1 MNMNEKELKQKY
13 DKLVS
18 EIESK
23 KMFDG
28 RGKGVDVY
36 VCEKCGS
43 QFYTRYKDKGV
54 TPFTI
59 KCRREECNATM
70 IHRDTISEEQVKN
83 EGLVVHNWVRPTFE
97 QLLKLNEGAIEHVLN
112 GGLMLEDEL
121 EQKSGIGQNEIKSIQ
136 RTAQRILEQ
145 LQHTD
150 ASFMF
155 IGDEGNCF
163 TICGEPSHI
172 EAQILFSMCRYP
184 VVKEI
189 IQTCAT
195 RFDSLD
201 KKYGD
206 DIRNVTMDHLIEE
219 NSGN

>member
-1 MNMNEKELKQKY
+1 MNEKKLKQKY

-23 KMFDG
+23 KMFDD

-36 VCEKCGS
+36 VCEKCGK
-43 QFYTRYKDKGV
+43 QFLTRYKDKGV

-59 KCRREECNATM
+59 KCRRDDCNAIM
-70 IHRDTISEEQVKN
+70 IHRCTISEEQVKN
-83 EGLVVHNWVRPTFE
+83 DGLVVRNWVRPTFD
-97 QLLKLNEGAIEHVLN
+97 QLLKLNEGDIEHVLN

-121 EQKSGIGQNEIKSIQ
+121 EQKSGMDKSEIKKTQ
-136 RTAQRILEQ
+136 RMAQKLLEQ
-145 LQHTD
+145 LQGED

-155 IGDEGNCF
+155 VGDDGNCF
-163 TICGEPSHI
+163 TISGNPVNI
-172 EAQILFSMCRYP
+172 EAQILFAMCRYP
-184 VVKEI
+184 FVREI

-195 RFDSLD
+195 RYNDLN
-201 KKYGD
+201 KEYGD

>member
-1 MNMNEKELKQKY
+1 MNEKELKQKY

-36 VCEKCGS
+36 VCEKCGK
-43 QFYTRYKDKGV
+43 QFLTRYKDKGV

-59 KCRREECNATM
+59 KCRRDACNATM
-70 IHRDTISEEQVKN
+70 IHRGTISEEQANN
-83 EGLVVHNWVRPTFE
+83 ESLVVHNWVRPTFE
-97 QLLKLNEGAIEHVLN
+97 QLQALNEGAIDHVLR

-121 EQKSGIGQNEIKSIQ
+121 EQKSGMDKSEIKKTQ
-136 RTAQRILEQ
+136 RMAQKLLEQ
-145 LQHTD
+145 LQGED

-155 IGDEGNCF
+155 VGDDGNCF
-163 TICGEPSHI
+163 TISGNPVNI
-172 EAQILFSMCRYP
+172 EAQILFAMCRYP
-184 VVKEI
+184 IVKEI
-189 IQTCAT
+189 IVTCAE
-195 RFDSLD
+195 RFDALNTD
-201 KKYGD
+201 LGEG
-206 DIRNVTMDHLIEE
+206 IRNVTLEHLIEI